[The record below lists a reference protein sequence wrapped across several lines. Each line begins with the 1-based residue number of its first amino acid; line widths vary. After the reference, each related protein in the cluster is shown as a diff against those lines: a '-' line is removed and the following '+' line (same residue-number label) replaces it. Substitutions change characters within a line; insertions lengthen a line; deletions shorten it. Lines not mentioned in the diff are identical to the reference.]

1 MTCMCMCKVTVIIMY
16 CALPFPI
23 FLFIVLSSFFLSHE
37 FTHLFM
43 HMYIDSSIFFC
54 VLLCIDSSWASL
66 GQSRMN
72 SLLSATMNEPSVA
85 KRPDFQLQSVPNG
98 RQLNPFNKAI
108 RPSRFDPGQL
118 GRPSLSFDQ
127 AAIRPRQLDVMAD
140 SLTPSVAEV
149 RSAINEVKALN
160 QKEAQVNRELFEQ
173 SE

>member
-1 MTCMCMCKVTVIIMY
+1 MY
-16 CALPFPI
+16 VHVQGYSHNYVLCAALLI
-23 FLFIVLSSFFLSHE
+23 FLFTVLSSFFLAHE

-43 HMYIDSSIFFC
+43 HMYIVSSIFFC
-54 VLLCIDSSWASL
+54 VLLCIGSSWASL

-72 SLLSATMNEPSVA
+72 SLLSETMNEPSVA

-118 GRPSLSFDQ
+118 ERPSLSFDQ
-127 AAIRPRQLDVMAD
+127 AAIRPRQFDVMAD
-140 SLTPSVAEV
+140 PLTPSVAEV